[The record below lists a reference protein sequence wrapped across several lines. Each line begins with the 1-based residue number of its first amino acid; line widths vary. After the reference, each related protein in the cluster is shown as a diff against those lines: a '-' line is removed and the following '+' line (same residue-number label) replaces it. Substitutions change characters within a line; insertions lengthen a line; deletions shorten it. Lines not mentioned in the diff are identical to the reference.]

1 MVLLHAPQK
10 TNPYYNR
17 GPNQLLFETKSDFRT
32 VRGKSVA
39 WFTSNCHTQG
49 HAYQEDITNM
59 DGHSGTSMR
68 AFICARRERCFDI
81 NVLSNCIEREIGAT
95 TVFEKIPQNVSFYNI
110 ASEASYIYLIYL
122 EIKIYLNFGAK
133 NPIETSGEFSNNV
146 NNHVNTQSCLTF

>member
-1 MVLLHAPQK
+1 MLHKK

-95 TVFEKIPQNVSFYNI
+95 TVFDRPVQVSVSRYKIRI
-110 ASEASYIYLIYL
+110 
-122 EIKIYLNFGAK
+122 
-133 NPIETSGEFSNNV
+133 
-146 NNHVNTQSCLTF
+146 